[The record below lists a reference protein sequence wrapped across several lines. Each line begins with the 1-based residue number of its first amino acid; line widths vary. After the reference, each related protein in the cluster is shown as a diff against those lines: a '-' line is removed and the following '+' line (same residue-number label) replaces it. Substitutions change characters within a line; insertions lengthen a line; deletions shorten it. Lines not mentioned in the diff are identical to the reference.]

1 MSQKLLF
8 KIGYYSVYEEQ
19 TLKGKKYVADSGKT
33 IYLERFKKYIINKN
47 RDVKEFKTL
56 EKLKEYVKKKL
67 TKKTKEKQKKLDK
80 LPKSL
85 YLVLIKEEK
94 SGNTFVK
101 VGITSKRFIMRR
113 FSKAYGYEGYILE
126 TILRRIDT
134 PDAEKLE
141 ERINTC
147 ATIIKTSLDP
157 IDALATAWR
166 ESNFLDVV
174 DHTNTSYGP
183 MQFIKALWCDEK
195 TWGIVD
201 CDHLKRGIWV
211 HNFHFQKYKNER
223 TRFCA
228 YIGAKDCSSNKIHIK
243 WHEHL
248 RRKKAIK
255 KLYVFKHD

>member
-1 MSQKLLF
+1 MYIKSILFSALLTCGTLCADDKF
-8 KIGYYSVYEEQ
+8 YTTLAKYS
-19 TLKGKKYVADSGKT
+19 
-33 IYLERFKKYIINKN
+33 ERAQCI
-47 RDVKEFKTL
+47 V
-56 EKLKEYVKKKL
+56 
-67 TKKTKEKQKKLDK
+67 
-80 LPKSL
+80 
-85 YLVLIKEEK
+85 
-94 SGNTFVK
+94 
-101 VGITSKRFIMRR
+101 
-113 FSKAYGYEGYILE
+113 ILQYF
-126 TILRRIDT
+126 LSSNYDYDT
-134 PDAEKLE
+134 KLE

-228 YIGAKDCSSNKIHIK
+228 YIGAKDCSSNKIHVK
-243 WHEHL
+243 WQEHL
-248 RRKKAIK
+248 KRRKAIK
-255 KLYVFKHD
+255 KLYVFRQHQQMD